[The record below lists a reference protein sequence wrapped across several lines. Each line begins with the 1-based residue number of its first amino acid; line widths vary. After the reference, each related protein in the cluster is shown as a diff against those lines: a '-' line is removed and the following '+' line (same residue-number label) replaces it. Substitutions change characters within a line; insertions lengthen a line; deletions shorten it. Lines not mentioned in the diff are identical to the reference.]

1 MLPTRSGRTGQAFT
15 KRGEVN
21 LRNARHS
28 NDPRPLDANCSSPA
42 CTQFSRAYL
51 HHLVKSG
58 EILGAMLLTWHNLK
72 YYQDLMRGLREA
84 IKNGLLGEFASLF
97 NQEQKSGD
105 IAPIK

>member
-1 MLPTRSGRTGQAFT
+1 MAAWVQNGIDMFDCVLQPTRSGRTGQAFT

-28 NDPRPLDANCSSPA
+28 NDPRPLDADCCPA

-72 YYQDLMRGLREA
+72 YYQDLMRGLSHKEWFTWRVCF
-84 IKNGLLGEFASLF
+84 I
-97 NQEQKSGD
+97 
-105 IAPIK
+105 I